1 MLLGGPRLALSRH
14 RKVVIA
20 LSVITGL
27 ALSGV
32 GLESASASTRSRLAV
47 SFKPDRSSAVRL
59 DGSAVKGKIY
69 VFVRDSKTLDKVDF
83 YLDRSRRTKRP
94 VRTDRSA
101 PFDLVGTA
109 ADGTALPYDTT
120 KLADGSHSI
129 RVVLTWADGTTSS
142 RRGDFKV
149 ANKGATSTPTTPTH
163 DRQPHPPP
171 SRRRQPRRLSP
182 LRQRRPLHPRRRRL
196 RPRPRPHLRPRQH
209 QRQRDPRRQQQ
220 RRCPLRTGRGQAHLQ
235 QRSAAMRLC

>member
-1 MLLGGPRLALSRH
+1 LALRRH

-83 YLDRSRRTKRP
+83 YLDKSRRTKRSI
-94 VRTDRSA
+94 RTDRSA

-149 ANKGATSTPTTPTH
+149 ANKGATSTPTTAPTTT
-163 DRQPHPPP
+163 PPTTEP
-171 SRRRQPRRLSP
+171 TTAPP
-182 LRQRRPLHPRRRRL
+182 ATEPTATAT
-196 RPRPRPHLRPRQH
+196 
-209 QRQRDPRRQQQ
+209 D
-220 RRCPLRTGRGQAHLQ
+220 
-235 QRSAAMRLC
+235 